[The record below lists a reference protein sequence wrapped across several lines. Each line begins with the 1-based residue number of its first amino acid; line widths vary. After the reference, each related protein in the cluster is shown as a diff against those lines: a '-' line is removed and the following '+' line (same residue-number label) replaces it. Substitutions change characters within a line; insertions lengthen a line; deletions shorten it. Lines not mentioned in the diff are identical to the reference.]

1 MPDRI
6 SEVYLG
12 TTGAP
17 EQQALAQKRIQWM
30 LEQLGDSSPALE
42 VGCSQGIISLLAAR
56 KGLRITGVDVE
67 AASLEHAR
75 ALLAQEP
82 PKVQEKASFNK
93 ASVYDLPFEQDR
105 FEAVLFG
112 ETLEHLD
119 RPERALEQICR
130 VLKPGGRL
138 ILTTP
143 LGFLYD
149 PEHVQTF
156 LPDDLAALV
165 SKGFQGETLQV
176 LEHYLLLTARKGE
189 GGFAPELI
197 AACWAQAG
205 AQLIELQQAHHRSR
219 LEVVKVKKQLADVNE
234 RFKALMGRFNEAKAK
249 LQFLE
254 SSKIAVL
261 VAPYEKEAR
270 RALRWVKRLR

>member
-30 LEQLGDSSPALE
+30 LEQLSDFSPALE

-56 KGLRITGVDVE
+56 KGLQITGVDVE

-75 ALLAQEP
+75 NLLAQEP
-82 PKVQEKASFNK
+82 PEVRRRASFSK
-93 ASVYDLPFEQDR
+93 ASVYELPFEESR

-112 ETLEHLD
+112 ETLEHLEH
-119 RPERALEQICR
+119 PERALAEIHR
-130 VLKPGGRL
+130 VLEPGGRL

-143 LGFLYD
+143 LGFLFD

-165 SKGFQGETLQV
+165 GKNFLGETLTV
-176 LEHYLLLTARKGE
+176 LEHYLLLTARKGK
-189 GGFAPELI
+189 GGFSPALI
-197 AACWAQAG
+197 ARCWAQAG
-205 AQLIELQQAHHRSR
+205 AHLIELQQAHHQSR

-234 RFKALMGRFNEAKAK
+234 RFKALMERFNEAKAK

-254 SSKIAVL
+254 SSRIAVL